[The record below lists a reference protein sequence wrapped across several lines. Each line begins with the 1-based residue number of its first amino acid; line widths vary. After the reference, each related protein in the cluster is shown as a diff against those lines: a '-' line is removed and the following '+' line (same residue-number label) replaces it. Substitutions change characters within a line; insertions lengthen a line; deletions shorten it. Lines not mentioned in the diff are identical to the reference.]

1 MANPSPSF
9 FIFLFALLTFLPHFN
24 NAEDVTSVSDA
35 CKDAA
40 ASSPNVDYNYCVQSL
55 QADPSSSST
64 GKLGLAKIA
73 TNLASQS
80 AQDTKTKVKKL
91 LIDAAYAQYE
101 TEIHTCKS
109 LYSRLVDY
117 LAVAAKGIESSRLA
131 DAHTYLS
138 ASLDAPGE
146 CDEAFS
152 KKQAPAM
159 LANENAT
166 AKQLVAIA
174 LALVKMSRV

>member
-1 MANPSPSF
+1 MTIPYPSF
-9 FIFLFALLTFLPHFN
+9 FVFLLTLLAFLPHFN
-24 NAEDVTSVSDA
+24 YAATSVSEA
-35 CKDAA
+35 CKAAA
-40 ASSPNVDYNYCVQSL
+40 ASSPNVDYNFCMQSL
-55 QADPSSSST
+55 QADPSSAST

-73 TNLASQS
+73 TKLAAQS
-80 AQDTKTKVKKL
+80 AKDTKTKVKKL
-91 LIDAAYAQYE
+91 LVDAAYAQYE

-117 LAVAAKGIESSRLA
+117 LTVAAKGIDLSRLA

-138 ASLDAPGE
+138 AALDAPGE